1 MARNSIAE
9 KGFEL
14 ITGASVK
21 IMQARSSGRA
31 GSKRPEDS
39 TKMKSKLFLALI
51 LSLAVSVPVWAQSS
65 STDQNQPSGTTQSP
79 EWHGRRKMPSAD
91 QQLQHMTK
99 VLNLSEDQQAKIKPI
114 LEDRQQK
121 MSALMQDNSLSREDR
136 RAKFREIGS
145 SSHEQIR
152 AILTPDQQKKMDEM
166 RAKREARWE
175 KKKGEGATQS
185 ATPEQK

>member
-1 MARNSIAE
+1 
-9 KGFEL
+9 
-14 ITGASVK
+14 
-21 IMQARSSGRA
+21 
-31 GSKRPEDS
+31 
-39 TKMKSKLFLALI
+39 MKNKLFLALI
-51 LSLAVSVPVWAQSS
+51 LSFAVSLPMWAQSN
-65 STDQNQPSGTTQSP
+65 STDQNQTSGTSQAP
-79 EWHGRRKMPSAD
+79 EWHGRHKMPSAD

-99 VLNLSEDQQAKIKPI
+99 VLNLTEDQQAKIKPI

-121 MSALMQDNSLSREDR
+121 MSAVMQDSSLNRDDR

-175 KKKGEGATQS
+175 QKKAGSATQS
-185 ATPEQK
+185 AAPEQK